1 MNRGA
6 GRDLSAL
13 TCAIRLDGQVC
24 LNRHAD
30 IRQAMVSEQHEQYSI
45 AQIER
50 GSGGMLET
58 DIMECKR
65 DPRMC
70 SERIP

>member
-30 IRQAMVSEQHEQYSI
+30 IRQAMVSEQHELYSI

-50 GSGGMLET
+50 
-58 DIMECKR
+58 C
-65 DPRMC
+65 
-70 SERIP
+70 

>member
-13 TCAIRLDGQVC
+13 TCAIRPEGGRLDGQVC

-30 IRQAMVSEQHEQYSI
+30 IRRATVSEPRELYSI
-45 AQIER
+45 AQIEQ
-50 GSGGMLET
+50 
-58 DIMECKR
+58 C
-65 DPRMC
+65 
-70 SERIP
+70 